1 MSGEI
6 GGGVLALLRENP
18 VITLFLAIGA
28 GYLVGRI
35 KLGTIALGPV
45 AGALLV
51 SLVLGRFGFRI
62 TEAAQSVGFALFI
75 FAVGYNAGPRF
86 FEVLKNQGLRYLA
99 LAVFVAV
106 VGIAVALA
114 AGTLADLPYGGTAG
128 LLAGALTTTPTLAA
142 AQEAVRAG
150 IAHLPDGVA
159 PEAVLD
165 VIATSYAITY
175 IVGLLGII
183 AAIRLLPRVLQIDL
197 AAEARAHEANDA
209 PQQPIQLQARGYR
222 VTDLDLMRL
231 TVREIRSRYWD
242 GFAVVRLRRGGEWT
256 TLADDDHLQFGD
268 EIFAYGDA
276 SFFQRGI
283 ESFGDEIPATSEIEI
298 ATTQAQVV
306 IARKEAVGKTLAEL
320 GLARRHGLV
329 VTEVRRDGHRLPL
342 VSRLRLQ
349 RGDVLH
355 VVGPT
360 ADVDP
365 LREMLGPVET
375 DVVETDMTTFA
386 WGIAAGAALG
396 LLSVNVGGV
405 PLGLGMA
412 GGLLVAGILIGWLN
426 ATRPT
431 VGKFPD
437 SARWVLMEF
446 GLIIFIVGVG
456 LQAGGGIVETFRD
469 AGVELLLAA
478 VITVTAPVLLGYLF
492 GRKILKLPPLVL
504 MGALTGAMTSA
515 AALSLVNS
523 EAKSAVPSLGYTG
536 TYAFANVF
544 LTLAGTAV
552 MLL

>member
-6 GGGVLALLRENP
+6 GGGFLTLLRENP

-35 KLGTIALGPV
+35 KLGGIALGPV

-51 SLVLGRFGFRI
+51 SLALGRFGFRI

-86 FEVLKNQGLRYLA
+86 FDVLKTQGLQYLA
-99 LAVFVAV
+99 LAVFVAA
-106 VGIAVALA
+106 VGIAVALV
-114 AGTLADLPYGGTAG
+114 AGTLSDLPYGGTAG

-142 AQEAVRAG
+142 AQEAVRGG
-150 IAHLPDGVA
+150 IAHVPEGVPA
-159 PEAVLD
+159 DAVLNT
-165 VIATSYAITY
+165 IATSYAITY

-183 AAIRLLPRVLQIDL
+183 TAIRLLPRVLKIDL
-197 AAEARAHEANDA
+197 AAEARLIEQNDA
-209 PQQPIQLQARGYR
+209 PQRPVQLQARGYR

-231 TVREIRSRYWD
+231 TVAEIRSRYWD

-256 TLADDDHLQFGD
+256 TLAEDDHLQFGD
-268 EIFAYGDA
+268 EVFAYGDA
-276 SFFQRGI
+276 SFFQRGF
-283 ESFGDEIPATSEIEI
+283 ENSGDEIPATSDIEI
-298 ATTQAQVV
+298 ATAQAQVV
-306 IARKEAVGKTLAEL
+306 IARKNAVNKTLAEL
-320 GLARRHGLV
+320 GLARHHGLV

-342 VSRLRLQ
+342 SPHLRLQ

-355 VVGPT
+355 VVGPK
-360 ADVDP
+360 AAVDP
-365 LREMLGPVET
+365 LRETLGPVET

-396 LLSVNVGGV
+396 LVSVNVAGV

-431 VGKFPD
+431 IGKFPD

-456 LQAGGGIVETFRD
+456 LQAGGGIVETFAT

-478 VITVTAPVLLGYLF
+478 AVTVTAPVVLGYAF
-492 GRKILKLPPLVL
+492 GRKVLKLPPLVL
-504 MGALTGAMTSA
+504 LGALTGAMTSA

-536 TYAFANVF
+536 TYAFANVL
-544 LTLAGTAV
+544 LTLAGTLV
-552 MLL
+552 MLF